1 MSANKPRVL
10 FVLPATVMGG
20 AEIRLLNML
29 GAFSRIEPVLLAHRA
44 LPGIVE
50 SGQAAFFLDD
60 YTHHP
65 DPNPFDVQNIVR
77 HARAVRAVARQCQP
91 DLTFGWLHHGS
102 MFVRMAKWLGMP
114 GKTAGCVLGPI
125 HTWYCNR
132 GMVPNRSE
140 RFFFCAISRWLD
152 VLVTPS
158 NGVREE
164 LIAHFHGNPKRIRAI
179 YNGID
184 LQRAQRR
191 AAADDVAVP
200 PKTRLRMVSAGRLG
214 PDKGFEILLEALARL
229 VPQFDCELMLLGEGE
244 LRGQLEARARELGVA
259 ERLLLPGHVNNPFP
273 YYASADVFAFASR
286 FEGFGNVLVEAM
298 ALGLPMVSTA
308 CPYGSREIFAK
319 AGSGLLTE
327 VDNVDSTTQ
336 ALARVLGEPELA
348 AELARG
354 ARARAEDFSFA
365 RMCREYEDAILAVLA
380 GQSVGGGAVSA

>member
-60 YTHHP
+60 YTHWP
-65 DPNPFDVQNIVR
+65 DPYACDCANVLR
-77 HARAVRAVARQCQP
+77 HARAIKAVATQCKP
-91 DLTFGWLHHGS
+91 DLVFGWLHHGA
-102 MFVRMAKWLGMP
+102 MFVRMAKWLGMRTA
-114 GKTAGCVLGPI
+114 TAGCLLGPPA
-125 HTWYCNR
+125 TYYRVRRVRPSYW
-132 GMVPNRSE
+132 E
-140 RFFFCAISRWLD
+140 RFVSCAIARWLD

-158 NGVREE
+158 NGVRDE
-164 LIAHFHGNPKRIRAI
+164 LIAHFHGNPRRICAI
-179 YNGID
+179 YNGVD

-214 PDKGFEILLEALARL
+214 PDKGFAVLLEALARL
-229 VPQFDCELMLLGEGE
+229 APQFDCELMLLGEGE

-259 ERLLLPGHVNNPFP
+259 DRLLLPGHVENPFP

-298 ALGLPMVSTA
+298 ALGLPMVSTG
-308 CPYGSREIFAK
+308 CPYGPREIFAK

-354 ARARAEDFSFA
+354 ARARAQEFSFA
-365 RMCREYEDAILAVLA
+365 RMCREYEDAILAALA
-380 GQSVGGGAVSA
+380 GQPVGGAVSA

>member
-44 LPGIVE
+44 LPGMME

-77 HARAVRAVARQCQP
+77 HARAVRAVARQCRP
-91 DLTFGWLHHGS
+91 ALTFGWLHHGS

-158 NGVREE
+158 RGVREE

-184 LQRAQRR
+184 LQRAQRL
-191 AAADDVAVP
+191 ALATDVAVP
-200 PKTRLRMVSAGRLG
+200 PKTRPRIVSAGRLG
-214 PDKGFEILLEALARL
+214 PDKGFEVLLEALVRL
-229 VPQFDCELMLLGEGE
+229 VPQVDCELMLLGEGE

-259 ERLLLPGHVNNPFP
+259 DRLLLPGHVENPFP

-298 ALGLPMVSTA
+298 ALGLPMVSSA
-308 CPYGSREIFAK
+308 CPYGPREIFAK
-319 AGSGLLTE
+319 PGSGLLTE
-327 VDNVDSTTQ
+327 VDSVDSTTQ
-336 ALARVLGEPELA
+336 ALVRVLTQPELA
-348 AELARG
+348 AELSRG

-365 RMCREYEDAILAVLA
+365 RMCEAYEDAILAALA
-380 GQSVGGGAVSA
+380 GQAAGGAPSV

>member
-44 LPGIVE
+44 LPGMVE

-60 YTHHP
+60 YTQHP
-65 DPNPFDVQNIVR
+65 DPNPFDVRNIVR

-91 DLTFGWLHHGS
+91 DLTFGWLHHGA
-102 MFVRMAKWLGMP
+102 MFVRMAKWMGMR
-114 GKTAGCVLGPI
+114 GRTAGCVLGPPQ
-125 HTWYCNR
+125 TYYRNL
-132 GMVPNRSE
+132 GVPPSRSE

-158 NGVREE
+158 QGVREE
-164 LIAHFHGNPKRIRAI
+164 LIAHFHGKPQRIRAI

-184 LQRAQRR
+184 LARAQRL
-191 AAADDVAVP
+191 AAASDVAVP

-214 PDKGFEILLEALARL
+214 PDKGFGVLLEALGRL
-229 VPQFDCELMLLGEGE
+229 VPQVDCELMLLGEGE

-259 ERLLLPGHVNNPFP
+259 ERLLLPGHVDNPFP

-298 ALGLPMVSTA
+298 ALGLPMVSSA
-308 CPYGSREIFAK
+308 CPYGPREIFAK
-319 AGSGLLTE
+319 PGSGLLTE

-336 ALARVLGEPELA
+336 ALARVLGDPELA

-365 RMCREYEDAILAVLA
+365 RMCREYEDVILAVLD
-380 GQSVGGGAVSA
+380 GETTGGAAASV